1 MVHNA
6 YCVACIF
13 SFQQSCLQWHVSEL
27 GYLGSG
33 ARKSQELF
41 SITPCRFLFASLVF
55 STVCSTE
62 RGSIIFFLLPW
73 RRASAR
79 HVSTSYIRTVCQ
91 HVLTA
96 LNVQISQ
103 LRWQIN
109 WFPGWQGS
117 QSILHLEKIMIA
129 FPNCW
134 RRERI
139 VQYSKVRRRRQG
151 KDQTGK
157 NDYDILI
164 FDAFQF
170 FLVHMVLHVCPLTIL
185 RCKTETDGLKNLL
198 DHTWLSFIG
207 VAFTSQRDYG
217 ELFWNIILWYCGER
231 LSKVC
236 WLSLPY
242 PSGKFDNFVPTE
254 ENGNV
259 EYMRLTIAL
268 FLSSFILQSELHSE

>member
-1 MVHNA
+1 MCKFPN
-6 YCVACIF
+6 
-13 SFQQSCLQWHVSEL
+13 
-27 GYLGSG
+27 SG
-33 ARKSQELF
+33 DKLIDFPADRGRSQFYISRKSWLLFPTAEDEKELF
-41 SITPCRFLFASLVF
+41 NTAKYGEEDRVKTKREKMIMTYWSLM
-55 STVCSTE
+55 
-62 RGSIIFFLLPW
+62 
-73 RRASAR
+73 
-79 HVSTSYIRTVCQ
+79 H
-91 HVLTA
+91 
-96 LNVQISQ
+96 
-103 LRWQIN
+103 
-109 WFPGWQGS
+109 
-117 QSILHLEKIMIA
+117 
-129 FPNCW
+129 
-134 RRERI
+134 
-139 VQYSKVRRRRQG
+139 
-151 KDQTGK
+151 
-157 NDYDILI
+157 
-164 FDAFQF
+164 
-170 FLVHMVLHVCPLTIL
+170 LHVCPLTIL